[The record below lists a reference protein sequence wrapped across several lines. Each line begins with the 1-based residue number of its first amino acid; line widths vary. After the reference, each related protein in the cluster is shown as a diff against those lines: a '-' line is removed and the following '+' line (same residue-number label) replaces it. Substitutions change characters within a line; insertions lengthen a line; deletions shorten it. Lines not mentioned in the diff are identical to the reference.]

1 MSSPASNR
9 VRSFSVILTPL
20 SVMKVVANTTLPQSY
35 CSNYG
40 ILAETMFALVSVCA
54 RACEMEIRGTCWV
67 IWRGWR
73 WRRRIH
79 CGNYSNCL
87 CAENSCWEIRLNTCG
102 KHTNTQRSHTNTLQ
116 PQRFSHSRSKSFI
129 HNPCIWPKWNWVR
142 VGCRGWFPGCCYAVA
157 KMFRLVVRALLVGC

>member
-1 MSSPASNR
+1 
-9 VRSFSVILTPL
+9 VLT
-20 SVMKVVANTTLPQSY
+20 VVTKTTLPQSY

-40 ILAETMFALVSVCA
+40 ILAETVVSVCV

-67 IWRGWR
+67 IWRDWW

-102 KHTNTQRSHTNTLQ
+102 KHTHTHTQVTHSHTALQ
-116 PQRFSHSRSKSFI
+116 SPWQQTKPGNMAYVVECVLGVVGAFRGVAMQLLKCLDWLVARIFYMVTRVLQEVARLFFMQLLNRSEWLSG
-129 HNPCIWPKWNWVR
+129 HC
-142 VGCRGWFPGCCYAVA
+142 
-157 KMFRLVVRALLVGC
+157 